1 MLQQHYQVSHG
12 QSAPTNVTIQERE
25 VYETISP
32 GMTSE
37 PGRNQLRISE
47 SSHQALQGGYSLD
60 FQNKQQSGGKEKSG
74 KQTTLTQVG

>member
-1 MLQQHYQVSHG
+1 M
-12 QSAPTNVTIQERE
+12 N
-25 VYETISP
+25 
-32 GMTSE
+32 SE